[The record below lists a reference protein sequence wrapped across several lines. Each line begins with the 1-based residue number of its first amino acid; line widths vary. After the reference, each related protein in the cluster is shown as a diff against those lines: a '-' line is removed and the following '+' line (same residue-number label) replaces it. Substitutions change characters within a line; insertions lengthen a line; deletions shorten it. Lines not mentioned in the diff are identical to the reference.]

1 MYCVICI
8 AAYLVGATLGGL
20 LLGRWFYVNRQYREI
35 PIATTIR
42 SKKKREN

>member
-1 MYCVICI
+1 MEIVICLV
-8 AAYLVGATLGGL
+8 AYLIGATISGI

-35 PIATTIR
+35 R